1 MKNGVLLHRYAVSGG
16 CTMITYYKDVLCT
29 IEDSLESIDENL
41 YEQIIEEC
49 IETLKNGGKIIASG
63 LGKNVP
69 ICEKFVGTLN
79 SLGID
84 ARFLH
89 TNTAVHGD
97 LGMVGK
103 KDIVFLLTKGGNTN
117 ETVDLGMHLNERGT
131 NTWLMSFYG
140 DGKASKVVEKKFIMH
155 LINEG
160 DEWDIVPNNS
170 TTVYLIV
177 LQGIAIEIGKRMGV
191 TLDDFKMNHPGGGI
205 GARLSRKG
213 N

>member
-1 MKNGVLLHRYAVSGG
+1 
-16 CTMITYYKDVLCT
+16 MISYYREIMTVINDA
-29 IEDSLESIDENL
+29 LESIPADL
-41 YEQIIEEC
+41 YEQILEESVQV
-49 IETLKNGGKIIASG
+49 IKNGGKIIASG

-79 SLGID
+79 SFGID

-103 KDIVFLLTKGGNTN
+103 KDIVFLLSKGGNTV
-117 ETVDLGMHLNERGT
+117 ETVALAGYLKERGT
-131 NTWLMSFYG
+131 DTWLMTFS
-140 DGKASKVVEKKFIMH
+140 EKCKSAEIIDKRFIMH

-177 LQGIAIEIGKRMGV
+177 LQGIAIEIGKRLGI
-191 TLDDFKMNHPGGGI
+191 TLDDFRVNHPGGGI
-205 GARLSRKG
+205 GARLSGKDLW
-213 N
+213 

>member
-1 MKNGVLLHRYAVSGG
+1 
-16 CTMITYYKDVLCT
+16 MIKYYEDVLKV
-29 IEDSLESIDENL
+29 IEDSLESIPTDI
-41 YEQIIEEC
+41 YEQVITEC
-49 IETLKNGGKIIASG
+49 VDTLNNGGKIIASG

-79 SLGID
+79 SFGID

-97 LGMVGK
+97 LGIVNK
-103 KDIVFLLTKGGNTN
+103 KDIVFLLSKGGNTE
-117 ETVDLGMHLNERGT
+117 ETVVLGEHLKRRGT

-140 DGKASKVVEKKFIMH
+140 DGKAGKVVDKKFIMH

-170 TTVYLIV
+170 TTIYLII
-177 LQGIAIEIGKRMGV
+177 LQGIALEVGKRMGIRIEN
-191 TLDDFKMNHPGGGI
+191 FKVNHPGGGI
-205 GARLSRKG
+205 GARLKG
-213 N
+213 LNNNV

>member
-1 MKNGVLLHRYAVSGG
+1 
-16 CTMITYYKDVLCT
+16 MISYYRDVIDV
-29 IEDSLESIDENL
+29 IEESIESIDIAE
-41 YEQIIEEC
+41 YERLVVEC
-49 IETLKNGGKIIASG
+49 VGVLERKGKIIASG

-103 KDIVFLLTKGGNTN
+103 DDLVILLSKGGNTI
-117 ETVDLGMHLNERGT
+117 ETVALAEYLKDRGT
-131 NTWLMSFYG
+131 STWLMTFTDKCKSAEIV
-140 DGKASKVVEKKFIMH
+140 DKKLIMH
-155 LINEG
+155 LTNEG

-170 TTVYLIV
+170 TTVYLIL
-177 LQGIAIEIGKRMGV
+177 LQGIAIEIGKRLGI
-191 TLDDFKMNHPGGGI
+191 TLDDFKINHPGGGI
-205 GARLSRKG
+205 GAKLSGKDLW
-213 N
+213 

>member
-1 MKNGVLLHRYAVSGG
+1 MIAYFEQVLDVVRDSVESMDEAVYNRLVDQ
-16 CTMITYYKDVLCT
+16 CEAT
-29 IEDSLESIDENL
+29 IR
-41 YEQIIEEC
+41 
-49 IETLKNGGKIIASG
+49 NGGKIIASG

-103 KDIVFLLTKGGNTN
+103 KDLVILLSKGGNTV
-117 ETVDLGMHLNERGT
+117 ETVALAEYLKERGT
-131 NTWLMSFYG
+131 NTWLFAFNEK
-140 DGKASKVVEKKFIMH
+140 GKSAEIVEQRLILH
-155 LINEG
+155 LLNEG

-170 TTVYLIV
+170 TTVNLIV
-177 LQGIAIEIGKRMGV
+177 LQGIAIELGKRMGV
-191 TLDDFKMNHPGGGI
+191 TLDDFRVNHPGGGI
-205 GARLSRKG
+205 GARLRGEQIWK
-213 N
+213 

>member
-1 MKNGVLLHRYAVSGG
+1 MNR
-16 CTMITYYKDVLCT
+16 YYKGV
-29 IEDSLESIDENL
+29 IEAIKDSIESINPDT
-41 YEQIIEEC
+41 YEQIITESVEV
-49 IETLKNGGKIIASG
+49 LKHSGKIIASG

-79 SLGID
+79 SLGLD

-103 KDIVFLLTKGGNTN
+103 NDIVYLLSKGGNTY
-117 ETVDLGMHLNERGT
+117 ETVTLAEHLKDRGT
-131 NTWLMSFYG
+131 DTWLMTF
-140 DGKASKVVEKKFIMH
+140 AEKCKSAEVIDKRFIMH

-160 DEWDIVPNNS
+160 DEWDIIPNNS

-177 LQGIAIEIGKRMGV
+177 LQGIALEIGKRMGV
-191 TLDDFKMNHPGGGI
+191 TLDDFRINHPGGGI
-205 GARLSRKG
+205 GARLSGKDLW
-213 N
+213 

>member
-1 MKNGVLLHRYAVSGG
+1 
-16 CTMITYYKDVLCT
+16 MIAYYKDVLNT
-29 IEDSLESIDENL
+29 IEDSLDSIDEKL

-49 IETLKNGGKIIASG
+49 VETLKHGGKIIASG

-103 KDIVFLLTKGGNTN
+103 KDMVFLLTKGGNTN
-117 ETVDLGMHLNERGT
+117 ETVDLGLHLKERGT
-131 NTWLMSFYG
+131 NTWLLSFYG

-177 LQGIAIEIGKRMGV
+177 LQGLAIEIGKRMGV
-191 TLDDFKMNHPGGGI
+191 TLDDFRVNHPGGGI
-205 GARLSRKG
+205 GARLAGKT
-213 N
+213 

>member
-1 MKNGVLLHRYAVSGG
+1 MINYYKGVLE
-16 CTMITYYKDVLCT
+16 T
-29 IEDSLESIDENL
+29 IEDSLESIPEET
-41 YEQIIEEC
+41 YERIIEEC
-49 IETLKNGGKIIASG
+49 VETLKGGGKIIASG

-103 KDIVFLLTKGGNTN
+103 NDLVLLLTKGGNTS
-117 ETVDLGMHLNERGT
+117 ETVDLGTCLNERGT
-131 NTWLMSFYG
+131 NTWLLSFY
-140 DGKASKVVEKKFIMH
+140 DNGKASKVIEKKMIMH

-177 LQGIAIEIGKRMGV
+177 LQGMAIEIGKRMGV
-191 TLDDFKMNHPGGGI
+191 TIDGFRVNHPGGGI
-205 GARLSRKG
+205 GERLRNKE
-213 N
+213 

>member
-1 MKNGVLLHRYAVSGG
+1 
-16 CTMITYYKDVLCT
+16 MITYYQEVLDVIRDALET
-29 IEDSLESIDENL
+29 IPQDK
-41 YEQIIEEC
+41 YEQIIQESVDV
-49 IETLKNGGKIIASG
+49 LKDGGKIIASG

-103 KDIVFLLTKGGNTN
+103 KDIVFLLSKGGNTY
-117 ETVDLGMHLNERGT
+117 ETVTLAEHLKSRGT
-131 NTWLMSFYG
+131 NTWLMTFYE
-140 DGKASKVVEKKFIMH
+140 KCKTAEVVEKRLVMH
-155 LINEG
+155 LTNEG

-177 LQGIAIEIGKRMGV
+177 LQGIAIEIGKRLGIS
-191 TLDDFKMNHPGGGI
+191 LDDFKINHPGGGI
-205 GARLSRKG
+205 GARLSGKDLW
-213 N
+213 

>member
-1 MKNGVLLHRYAVSGG
+1 MNR
-16 CTMITYYKDVLCT
+16 IDYYKRVMDV
-29 IEDSLESIDENL
+29 IDDSLKSIPQEK
-41 YEQIIEEC
+41 YERVIKEC
-49 IETLKNGGKIIASG
+49 VDALRSGGKIIASG

-103 KDIVFLLTKGGNTN
+103 KDIVFLISKGGNTY
-117 ETVDLGMHLNERGT
+117 ETVALAEQLQKRGT
-131 NTWLMSFYG
+131 NTWLMTFTEKCKG
-140 DGKASKVVEKKFIMH
+140 AEVVNKQLVMH
-155 LINEG
+155 LIEEG
-160 DEWDIVPNNS
+160 DEWNIMPNNS

-177 LQGIAIEIGKRMGV
+177 LQGMALEIGKCLGV
-191 TLDDFKMNHPGGGI
+191 TLEDFKMNHPGGGI
-205 GARLSRKG
+205 GARLSGKDLW
-213 N
+213 

>member
-1 MKNGVLLHRYAVSGG
+1 
-16 CTMITYYKDVLCT
+16 MIEYYKEVLKT
-29 IEDSLESIDENL
+29 INDSMESIDEDIYNSL
-41 YEQIIEEC
+41 VEQCVEC
-49 IETLKNGGKIIASG
+49 IKSGGKIVASG

-97 LGMVGK
+97 LGMVTD
-103 KDIVFLLTKGGNTN
+103 KDLVIVLSKSGNTI
-117 ETVDLGMHLNERGT
+117 ETVDLITHLLDRGT
-131 NTWLMSFYG
+131 NTWLFSF
-140 DGKASKVVEKKFIMH
+140 GKTGKSAKMLSDDKILM
-155 LINEG
+155 LSLDNEG

-170 TTVYLIV
+170 TTVNLIV
-177 LQGIAIEIGKRMGV
+177 LQGIAIEIGKRMGI

-205 GARLSRKG
+205 GAKLRGERLW

>member
-1 MKNGVLLHRYAVSGG
+1 MIAYYEEVLKV
-16 CTMITYYKDVLCT
+16 
-29 IEDSLESIDENL
+29 IEDSLESIPINI
-41 YEQIIEEC
+41 YEQIINEC
-49 IETLKNGGKIIASG
+49 VETLKNGGKIIASG

-97 LGMVGK
+97 LGMVAK
-103 KDIVFLLTKGGNTN
+103 KDIVFLLSKGGNTN
-117 ETVDLGMHLNERGT
+117 ETVVLGEYLNQRGT
-131 NTWLMSFYG
+131 NTWLFSFYG
-140 DGKASKVVEKKFIMH
+140 DGKASKVVEKKMIMH

-160 DEWDIVPNNS
+160 DAWDIVPNNS

-177 LQGIAIEIGKRMGV
+177 LQGIAIEVGKRLGI
-191 TLDDFKMNHPGGGI
+191 TIDDFGRNHPGGGI
-205 GARLSRKG
+205 GARISGKDIW

>member
-1 MKNGVLLHRYAVSGG
+1 MNK
-16 CTMITYYKDVLCT
+16 YYEEVIDV
-29 IEDSLESIDENL
+29 IKDSLGSIDEKV
-41 YEQIIEEC
+41 YEQIINESVSV
-49 IETLKNGGKIIASG
+49 LKEGGKIIASG

-103 KDIVFLLTKGGNTN
+103 NDIVYLLSKGGNTH
-117 ETVDLGMHLNERGT
+117 ETVALAEHLKIRGT
-131 NTWLMSFYG
+131 DTWLMTFTEKCKS
-140 DGKASKVVEKKFIMH
+140 AEVVDKRLIMH

-160 DEWDIVPNNS
+160 DKWDIVPNNS

-177 LQGIAIEIGKRMGV
+177 LQGIALEIAGRLVV
-191 TLDDFKMNHPGGGI
+191 TLDDFKVNHPGGGI
-205 GARLSRKG
+205 GARLSGKDLW
-213 N
+213 